1 MLKNLDRRGWQLIVA
16 GIFCLVLFCDLA
28 QAQNRYGGYLLSIG
42 YSDSILPENY
52 VTLLQQDLYTLGY
65 GESLASEGGIT
76 GSFSYGT
83 YLAVRQ
89 FQQNHHLEVNGIV
102 DFDTIQEIEQSLL
115 TPGGNEP
122 IETFPGLPRLQYI
135 ASFSAQLGEGSP
147 QDFAL
152 ATLAGNSYVIAIKGN
167 VVPKILS
174 PLGDEV
180 ACEKLS
186 PVLASAIRDQIP
198 PGYDQILYLDHAVMS
213 ADYKIKVEAEAGF
226 LSTTA
231 EIMSFQVNY

>member
-1 MLKNLDRRGWQLIVA
+1 MSKDLHGRSWQLTVA
-16 GIFCLVLFCDLA
+16 SVFCLVLFCGVAL
-28 QAQNRYGGYLLSIG
+28 AQNRYGGYLLTIG

-52 VTLLQQDLYTLGY
+52 VTLLQQDLYALGY
-65 GESLASEGGIT
+65 GESLATDGGVT

-89 FQQNHHLEVNGIV
+89 LQQDHHLEVNGIV

-122 IETFPGLPRLQYI
+122 IETFPSLPRLQYMD
-135 ASFSAQLGEGSP
+135 SFSTQLGEGSP

-152 ATLAGNSYVIAIKGN
+152 TTQSGNSYVIAIKGN
-167 VVPKILS
+167 VVPKIFS

-180 ACEKLS
+180 VCDKLS

-198 PGYDQILYLDHAVMS
+198 PGYDHILYLDHAVMS
-213 ADYKIKVEAEAGF
+213 ADYKIKIEAEAGF
-226 LSTTA
+226 VSATA
-231 EIMSFQVNY
+231 DIMSFQVNY